1 MPSLDH
7 QGGDHCDHV
16 VTVAEH
22 LDDQVRAKV
31 LVEDVGEIV
40 EVVLHQQDQLV
51 DEVLDR
57 GEEHSLRPSFNSFLS
72 VYS

>member
-1 MPSLDH
+1 MPNLDH
-7 QGGDHCDHV
+7 QGGNHRDLR
-16 VTVAEH
+16 VTVAKH

-40 EVVLHQQDQLV
+40 EVVLDQQDQLV
-51 DEVLDR
+51 DDVLDR
-57 GEEHSLRPSFNSFLS
+57 AEEHLLHPSFNSFLS